1 MDTGLLVAVVVL
13 IVVLIIYYLRSRNT
27 SEAEYQIDM
36 DEALDLMVNFLNQ
49 SDINPITNSI
59 PIGGTLTIDA
69 LSNRIDDP
77 AAEREGIY
85 QGRRGWFC
93 YMSGGADSLALAWEG
108 VAIRKDQI
116 NDVGTINK
124 NELYLPDA
132 NHGLISFRRTNT
144 GAVTREEVLDFLAT
158 TTNFQRPAGNL
169 VLPVS
174 QIRRMTD
181 SYGTNSLRYTDG
193 TEMNES
199 NAIFFNE
206 GSDHSLQMFR
216 RNMGKPIT
224 HFRYFFGF
232 SDVHYGRQCIRVI
245 LMGVD
250 EYGNNLIGSEACV
263 LQKSWPPSP

>member
-1 MDTGLLVAVVVL
+1 MDNGLLVAAVL
-13 IVVLIIYYLRSRNT
+13 LIAVLIILYLRNRNT
-27 SEAEYQIDM
+27 PDAEYQIDM

-49 SDINPITNSI
+49 SDLNPLANGI

-77 AAEREGIY
+77 AVEREGIY

-93 YMSGGADSLALAWEG
+93 YINGGVDSLALAWEG

-116 NDVGTINK
+116 NNIKTIT
-124 NELYLPDA
+124 NELYLPDP

-144 GAVTREEVLDFLAT
+144 GAVTREEVMDFLAT
-158 TTNFQRPAGNL
+158 TTNFDRPVRN
-169 VLPVS
+169 VILPIS
-174 QIRRMTD
+174 QVGRMTN
-181 SYGTNSLRYTDG
+181 SYEINSLKFADQ

-206 GSDHSLQMFR
+206 SSDNSLQMFR

-232 SDVHYGRQCIRVI
+232 SAAHYGRQCIRVI

-250 EYGNNLIGSEACV
+250 EYGNNVIGPQACV

>member
-1 MDTGLLVAVVVL
+1 MDIGLLVAVVVL
-13 IVVLIIYYLRSRNT
+13 IVVLTILYLRNRN
-27 SEAEYQIDM
+27 SPNAEYQIDM

-49 SDINPITNSI
+49 SDLNPLTNGI

-77 AAEREGIY
+77 AAEQEGIY

-108 VAIRKDQI
+108 VAVRKNQI
-116 NDVGTINK
+116 NDVSTINK
-124 NELYLPDA
+124 NGLSLPDL
-132 NHGLISFRRTNT
+132 NNGLISFRRTDT
-144 GAVTREEVLDFLAT
+144 GAVTRQEVMAFLAT
-158 TTNFQRPAGNL
+158 TSNFEVPVRNL
-169 VLPVS
+169 ILPTS
-174 QIRRMTD
+174 QARRMSD
-181 SYGTNSLRYTDG
+181 SYGINSFKFADG

-206 GSDHSLQMFR
+206 GSDNSLQMFR

-232 SDVHYGRQCIRVI
+232 SDAHYGRQCIRVI

-250 EYGNNLIGSEACV
+250 EYGNNLIGPEACV